1 MKRLVMVLVVTLLG
15 CVTVSVPPECR
26 VRRPFISAGV
36 PLSVHM
42 EIERVAVQAENEC
55 MARGAK

>member
-26 VRRPFISAGV
+26 VRRPFLDTSV
-36 PLSVHM
+36 PLSMHM
-42 EIERVAVQAENEC
+42 EIERVAVKAENEC